1 MLPIFYYRR
10 YINAELFREPS
21 DNDLRAVLNGIGYKL
36 GGNWVGEPF
45 IRMLVC
51 ENKNLPSEK

>member
-21 DNDLRAVLNGIGYKL
+21 DNDPRAVLNVIGYKL
-36 GGNWVGEPF
+36 GDNWVGEYF
-45 IRMLVC
+45 IRMLVR
-51 ENKNLPSEK
+51 ESKNLPSEK